1 MDDNLLWPLRSTKYL
16 LFEPT
21 PCVPGGR
28 SQCTQSADPCYRR
41 HQMTVSTADRG
52 ITCRARGCTSK
63 NGQCLRCLYEM
74 PSLAHAR
81 IPGSAC
87 ARYMRRCTRNRA
99 TSAYYTPRKLWR
111 WCRWLRHGEPHSTA
125 FATRT
130 PEGPFYMPRV
140 PLALHAMNSASLPA
154 WLHVPA
160 CYALINGFFKKK
172 HGGAAW
178 RRQRTVLAE
187 IVSAFTSDFSLHF
200 FCATESV
207 SCLSVVGFRSLC

>member
-28 SQCTQSADPCYRR
+28 SQCTQSADP
-41 HQMTVSTADRG
+41 TSDRG
-52 ITCRARGCTSK
+52 ITCRAR
-63 NGQCLRCLYEM
+63 LRC
-74 PSLAHAR
+74 PLAHAR
-81 IPGSAC
+81 MPGSAC

-99 TSAYYTPRKLWR
+99 TSAYSTPRKLWR
-111 WCRWLRHGEPHSTA
+111 WCTANPHSTA
-125 FATRT
+125 FAART

-154 WLHVPA
+154 WLHA
-160 CYALINGFFKKK
+160 RARSRIFQKKK

-207 SCLSVVGFRSLC
+207 SYLSV

>member
-28 SQCTQSADPCYRR
+28 SQCTQSADPYYRR

-63 NGQCLRCLYEM
+63 NGQCLRCLYEVRL
-74 PSLAHAR
+74 SVQ
-81 IPGSAC
+81 
-87 ARYMRRCTRNRA
+87 
-99 TSAYYTPRKLWR
+99 
-111 WCRWLRHGEPHSTA
+111 HGEPHSTA
-125 FATRT
+125 FAART

-140 PLALHAMNSASLPA
+140 PLALHACNEQRVSARLA
-154 WLHVPA
+154 A
-160 CYALINGFFKKK
+160 RFFKKKK